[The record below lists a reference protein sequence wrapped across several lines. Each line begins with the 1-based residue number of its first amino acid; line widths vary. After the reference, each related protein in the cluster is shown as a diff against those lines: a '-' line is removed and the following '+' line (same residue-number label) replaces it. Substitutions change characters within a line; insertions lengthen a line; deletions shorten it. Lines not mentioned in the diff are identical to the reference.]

1 MSVPNQ
7 LRPVLGPRLLA
18 AAGIGG
24 FFLLVAHPGAAV
36 PAFARKY
43 HTSCATCHT
52 VFPKLNPYGEAFRF
66 NGYHLP
72 GEAQSEDV
80 VKDKPI
86 SLGAEAYK
94 RIWPEALWPSDL
106 PAHVPLAINTKF
118 ANVYS
123 SSHTDTGTEITHN
136 DFQFPQE
143 VNLFGAGTLGE
154 NFAFFSELTYSQRPD
169 GGSDVE
175 IEHAQI
181 QVVSPFG
188 ADHTVN
194 FKIGRFAP
202 NFAEGFQEMWIM
214 TDNGIDTLFSYDPIG
229 LRGGTGLSDS
239 PQGVSLPARI
249 QGLEMWG
256 VAAHRLFYTV
266 GVANG
271 IGPGATGNFDA
282 NAGKDFYARVDY
294 KIGGMGLDGDTT
306 GVTLPAENWRE
317 RSLRVGLFDYLGDGS
332 HILFPVTAEDGT
344 ALQVEDPRFNRVG
357 LFASLYFQDLNLFG
371 AAVRGTDRLRLF
383 DSGGAFVS
391 QRTRD
396 YNAWFLQADYV
407 VLPPFQ
413 VSLRYE
419 DLRPADPTAPRTEAL
434 NANLSFLVRAN
445 IKVMLEYH
453 RDLKDSK
460 NYQLNTL
467 LRFAY

>member
-1 MSVPNQ
+1 MFVPN
-7 LRPVLGPRLLA
+7 RPRPGLRLLA
-18 AAGIGG
+18 AAGLACILW
-24 FFLLVAHPGAAV
+24 LLAHPAAAV
-36 PAFARKY
+36 PVFARKY
-43 HTSCATCHT
+43 QTSCATCHAI
-52 VFPKLNPYGEAFRF
+52 FPKLNPFGEAFRL
-66 NGYHLP
+66 NGYHWP
-72 GEAQSEDV
+72 AEAQSEDL

-106 PAHVPLAINTKF
+106 AAHVPLAINTKF
-118 ANVYS
+118 ANVYA
-123 SSHTDTGTEITHN
+123 SSHTDAGTEITHN

-154 NFAFFSELTYSQRPD
+154 NFSFLSELTYSQRPD

-181 QVVSPFG
+181 QVISPFG
-188 ADHTVN
+188 PDHMVN

-202 NFAEGFQEMWIM
+202 NFALGFQEMWIM

-271 IGPGATGNFDA
+271 IGPGVAGTFDA

-294 KIGGMGLDGDTT
+294 KFGGMGLDGDTT
-306 GVTLPAENWRE
+306 GVTLPAEAWRE
-317 RSLRVGLFDYLGDGS
+317 RSLRLGLFDYLGDGS
-332 HILFPVTAEDGT
+332 HIPFPVTADDGT
-344 ALQVEDPRFNRVG
+344 ALQIEDPRFNRVG
-357 LFASLYFQDLNLFG
+357 LFATWYFQDLNVFG
-371 AAVRGTDRLRLF
+371 VALRGTDRLRVL

-391 QRTRD
+391 QRSRD
-396 YNAWFLQADYV
+396 YDAWFVQADYV
-407 VLPPFQ
+407 IRPPFQ
-413 VSLRYE
+413 VSLRFE
-419 DLRPADPTAPRTEAL
+419 DLRPADRTVPRVEAL
-434 NANLSFLVRAN
+434 NANFSFLVRAN

-453 RDLKDSK
+453 RDLKDSR